1 MANVNEFL
9 PVATATGA
17 NVISQSAYAASS
29 DRLTGVTRGT
39 ASSEKFNKIQRQS
52 SSMTSAIGTFTAAR
66 GPRDARDNGDIGALA
81 DSFAA
86 AVAQFNDAAK
96 FANDVGVINN
106 YVANLDPAP
115 GTYYEGMTICLVPQ
129 SNNTD
134 VAYLSVNGLGNRE
147 IRRNNGTLLQSGDL
161 LQGAPVL
168 LRYIGGA
175 VGGFFR
181 LGGLALGEAQRI
193 VSNSILYVRTDG
205 SDANKGSDN
214 TPSKAFAS
222 IGAAYNYGIVYLVL
236 TGQPLTIQLGT
247 PGTYAAP
254 GGLRPNSNI
263 VIQGDLSNQ
272 AAYTISGSL
281 GASGSAGVDFRG
293 CTFQNNSASGNCLT
307 TNGGINIALLNVTL
321 TTTTTTTGVHINAG
335 PGSTV
340 NVQAGCIFSGSS
352 SALFSAGGG
361 VINFAPAVVIVQG
374 SPTFSIAAA
383 YANGGGQIFVTPGCS
398 FSGAAT
404 GTRYFANLNGVI
416 VVYGA
421 GESVFPGT
429 VAGVKQNGGQYA

>member
-1 MANVNEFL
+1 MANVNQFL
-9 PVATATGA
+9 PFGTSTGA
-17 NVISQSAYAASS
+17 NVLAQSAYAALAS
-29 DRLTGVTRGT
+29 RLTGFVAGT
-39 ASSEKFNKIQRQS
+39 AYSEQFNKALRQGTAMAS
-52 SSMTSAIGTFTAAR
+52 ALGAFTSAR
-66 GPRDARDNGDIGALA
+66 GPRDARDDGDIGALA

-86 AVAQFNDAAK
+86 AVAQFQDAAK
-96 FANDVGVINN
+96 FANDTGVINN

-115 GTYYEGMTICLVPQ
+115 GAYYEGMTVCLVPQ
-129 SNNTD
+129 SSNTD
-134 VAYLSVNGLGNRE
+134 AAYLSVNGLGNRE
-147 IRRNNGTLLQSGDL
+147 IRRNNGTPIQSGDL
-161 LQGAPVL
+161 PQGAPAV

-181 LGGLALGEAQRI
+181 LTSLAQGEAQR
-193 VSNSILYVRTDG
+193 VVASPILYVRTDG
-205 SDANKGSDN
+205 SDANKGTDN

-222 IGAAYNYGIVYLVL
+222 IGAAYNYGITYLVL

-254 GGLRPNSNI
+254 TGLRPNSNI

-281 GASGSAGVDFRG
+281 GASGSAGIDFRG
-293 CTFQNNSASGNCLT
+293 VTLQNNSASGNVLT
-307 TNGGINIALLNVTL
+307 TNGGINVALLNVTL
-321 TTTTTTTGVHINAG
+321 TTTTTTTGAHINAG

-352 SALFSAGGG
+352 ASLFSAGGG
-361 VINFAPAVVIVQG
+361 TINFAAAVVIIQG

-416 VVYGA
+416 IVYGA
-421 GESVFPGT
+421 GASVFPGT
-429 VAGVKQNGGQYA
+429 VAGATQNGGQYA